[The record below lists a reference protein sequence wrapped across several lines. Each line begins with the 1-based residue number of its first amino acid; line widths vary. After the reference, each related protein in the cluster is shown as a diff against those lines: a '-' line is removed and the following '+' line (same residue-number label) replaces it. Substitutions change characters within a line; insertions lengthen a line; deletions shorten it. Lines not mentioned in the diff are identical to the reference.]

1 MDYDALAAAVGGT
14 PHSHADALHPAI
26 NKARN
31 SLLRQ
36 IRLGHANA
44 RRAWIISANPNAEN
58 LFPHHR
64 LEVLDP
70 GEDECLARA
79 GTPGVD
85 RQHLRGIIRNWYRA
99 RQATPTPQAAA
110 SSPSRSW

>member
-44 RRAWIISANPNAEN
+44 RRAWIISANPKAEN
-58 LFPHHR
+58 LVPFHR
-64 LEVLDP
+64 VEVLDP
-70 GEDECLARA
+70 GEDECVRRA
-79 GTPGVD
+79 STPGVD
-85 RQHLRGIIRNWYRA
+85 RQNLVGGYSLLVS
-99 RQATPTPQAAA
+99 RQAGQL
-110 SSPSRSW
+110 SP